1 MRLKVCGMR
10 ELENISALSELDP
23 NYIGF
28 IFWSESSR
36 FVDKK
41 TPSLDKKI
49 IKTGVFVDATFDY
62 ILTKI
67 KDHQLDAVQLH
78 GQESYSYCKV
88 IKDYG
93 LKVIKSFSIKNTFDF
108 NTLKDYENSCDYYLF
123 DTKGKL
129 PGGNGFTFDWKILN
143 KYPSQKPFFL
153 SGGIGVDNL
162 NEIKKLVKT
171 KLPIHAIDVNSKFET
186 APGNKN
192 IELLKKFKKEID
204 ELQR

>member
-41 TPSLDKKI
+41 TPPLEKKI

-78 GQESYSYCKV
+78 GQESCSYCKV

-108 NTLKDYENSCDYYLF
+108 NNLEDYENSCDYYLF

-143 KYPSQKPFFL
+143 EYPSQKPFFL

-186 APGNKN
+186 SPGNKN

-204 ELQR
+204 EL

>member
-1 MRLKVCGMR
+1 MKLKVCGMR
-10 ELENISALSELDP
+10 ELENISALSELEP

-28 IFWSESSR
+28 IFWAQSSR

-41 TPSLDKKI
+41 TPLLDKKI

-108 NTLKDYENSCDYYLF
+108 NTLEDYENSCDYYLF

-129 PGGNGFTFDWKILN
+129 PGGNGFTFDWEVLD

-171 KLPIHAIDVNSKFET
+171 KLPIHAVDVNSKFEN

-204 ELQR
+204 EL

>member
-23 NYIGF
+23 NYMGF

-41 TPSLDKKI
+41 TPPLDKKI

-78 GQESYSYCKV
+78 GQESCSYCKV

-108 NTLKDYENSCDYYLF
+108 NTLEDYENSCDYYLF

-129 PGGNGFTFDWKILN
+129 PGGNGFNFDWKILN
-143 KYPSQKPFFL
+143 EYPSQKPFFL

-204 ELQR
+204 EL

>member
-41 TPSLDKKI
+41 TPHLDKKI
-49 IKTGVFVDATFDY
+49 IKTGVFVDAAFDY
-62 ILTKI
+62 VLTKI

-78 GQESYSYCKV
+78 GQESCSYCKV

-108 NTLKDYENSCDYYLF
+108 NTLEDYENSCDYYLF

-129 PGGNGFTFDWKILN
+129 PGGNGFTFDWEVLD

-204 ELQR
+204 EL

>member
-41 TPSLDKKI
+41 TPPLDKKI

-78 GQESYSYCKV
+78 GQESCSYCKV

-93 LKVIKSFSIKNTFDF
+93 LKVIKSLSIKNTFDF
-108 NTLKDYENSCDYYLF
+108 NTLEDYENSCDYYLF

-129 PGGNGFTFDWKILN
+129 PGGNGFTFNWKILN
-143 KYPSQKPFFL
+143 EYPSQKPFF
-153 SGGIGVDNL
+153 
-162 NEIKKLVKT
+162 
-171 KLPIHAIDVNSKFET
+171 
-186 APGNKN
+186 
-192 IELLKKFKKEID
+192 
-204 ELQR
+204 

>member
-41 TPSLDKKI
+41 TPPLDKKI

-78 GQESYSYCKV
+78 GQESCSYCKV

-108 NTLKDYENSCDYYLF
+108 NTLEDYENSCDYYLF

-129 PGGNGFTFDWKILN
+129 PGGNGFSFDWKILN
-143 KYPSQKPFFL
+143 EYPSQKPFFL

-204 ELQR
+204 EL

>member
-41 TPSLDKKI
+41 TPPLDKKI
-49 IKTGVFVDATFDY
+49 IKTGIFVDATFDY

-78 GQESYSYCKV
+78 GQESFSYCKV

-108 NTLKDYENSCDYYLF
+108 NTLEDYENSCDYYLF

-204 ELQR
+204 EL

>member
-36 FVDKK
+36 FVNKK
-41 TPSLDKKI
+41 TPPLDKKI

-78 GQESYSYCKV
+78 GQESCSYCKV

-93 LKVIKSFSIKNTFDF
+93 LKVIKSFSLKNTFDF
-108 NTLKDYENSCDYYLF
+108 NTLEDYENSCDYYLF

-129 PGGNGFTFDWKILN
+129 PGGNGFNFDWKILN
-143 KYPSQKPFFL
+143 EYPSKKPFFL

-204 ELQR
+204 EL

>member
-36 FVDKK
+36 FVNKK
-41 TPSLDKKI
+41 TPPLDKKI

-78 GQESYSYCKV
+78 GQESCSYCKV
-88 IKDYG
+88 IKNYG

-108 NTLKDYENSCDYYLF
+108 NTLEDYENSCDYYLF

-129 PGGNGFTFDWKILN
+129 PGGNGFNFDWKILN
-143 KYPSQKPFFL
+143 EYPSQKPFFL

-204 ELQR
+204 EL

>member
-1 MRLKVCGMR
+1 MRLKVWGMR
-10 ELENISALSELDP
+10 ELENISALSELVP

-41 TPSLDKKI
+41 TPPLDKKI

-78 GQESYSYCKV
+78 GQESCSYCKM

-108 NTLKDYENSCDYYLF
+108 NILEDYENSCDYYLF

-143 KYPSQKPFFL
+143 EYPSQKPFFL

-204 ELQR
+204 EL

>member
-23 NYIGF
+23 NYMGF

-41 TPSLDKKI
+41 TPPLDKKI

-78 GQESYSYCKV
+78 GQESCSYCKV

-108 NTLKDYENSCDYYLF
+108 NTLEDYENSCDYYLF

-143 KYPSQKPFFL
+143 EYPSQKPFFL

-204 ELQR
+204 EL

>member
-41 TPSLDKKI
+41 TPPLDKKI

-78 GQESYSYCKV
+78 GQESCSYCKV
-88 IKDYG
+88 VKDYG

-108 NTLKDYENSCDYYLF
+108 NTLEDYENSCDYYLF

-129 PGGNGFTFDWKILN
+129 PGGNGFNFDWEILN
-143 KYPSQKPFFL
+143 EYPSQKPFFL

-204 ELQR
+204 EL

>member
-41 TPSLDKKI
+41 TPPLDKKI

-78 GQESYSYCKV
+78 GQESCSYCKV

-108 NTLKDYENSCDYYLF
+108 NTLEDYENSCDYYLF

-204 ELQR
+204 EL

>member
-41 TPSLDKKI
+41 TPPLDKKI

-78 GQESYSYCKV
+78 GQESCSYCKV

-108 NTLKDYENSCDYYLF
+108 NTLEDYENSCDYYLF

-192 IELLKKFKKEID
+192 IELLKKFKNEID
-204 ELQR
+204 EL

>member
-41 TPSLDKKI
+41 TPPLDKKI

-62 ILTKI
+62 ILNKI

-78 GQESYSYCKV
+78 GHESFSYCKV

-108 NTLKDYENSCDYYLF
+108 NTLEDYENSCDYYLF

-143 KYPSQKPFFL
+143 EYPSQKPFFL

-204 ELQR
+204 EL

>member
-41 TPSLDKKI
+41 TPPLDKKI

-78 GQESYSYCKV
+78 GQESCSYCKV
-88 IKDYG
+88 IKNYG

-108 NTLKDYENSCDYYLF
+108 NTLEDYENSCDYYLF
-123 DTKGKL
+123 DTKGRL

-143 KYPSQKPFFL
+143 EYPSQKPFFL

-204 ELQR
+204 EL

>member
-10 ELENISALSELDP
+10 ELENISALSELNP

-41 TPSLDKKI
+41 TPPLDKKI

-78 GQESYSYCKV
+78 GQESCSYCKV

-108 NTLKDYENSCDYYLF
+108 NTLEDYENSCDYYLF

-129 PGGNGFTFDWKILN
+129 PGGNGFSFDWKILN
-143 KYPSQKPFFL
+143 EYPSQKPFFL

-192 IELLKKFKKEID
+192 IELLKKFKKKID
-204 ELQR
+204 EL

>member
-23 NYIGF
+23 NYMGF

-41 TPSLDKKI
+41 TPPLDKKI

-62 ILTKI
+62 ILNKI

-78 GQESYSYCKV
+78 GQESSSYCKV

-108 NTLKDYENSCDYYLF
+108 NTLEDYENSCDYYLF

-143 KYPSQKPFFL
+143 EYPSQKPFFL

-204 ELQR
+204 EL

>member
-36 FVDKK
+36 FVNKK
-41 TPSLDKKI
+41 TPPLDKKI

-78 GQESYSYCKV
+78 GQESCSYCKV

-108 NTLKDYENSCDYYLF
+108 NTLEDYENSCDYYLF

-129 PGGNGFTFDWKILN
+129 PGGNGFNFDWKILN
-143 KYPSQKPFFL
+143 EYPSQKPFFL

-204 ELQR
+204 EL

>member
-41 TPSLDKKI
+41 TPPLDKKI

-67 KDHQLDAVQLH
+67 KDHQLNAVQLH
-78 GQESYSYCKV
+78 GQESCSYCKV
-88 IKDYG
+88 IKNYG

-108 NTLKDYENSCDYYLF
+108 NTLEDYENSCDYYLF

-143 KYPSQKPFFL
+143 EYPSQKPFFL

-204 ELQR
+204 EL

>member
-41 TPSLDKKI
+41 TPPLDKKI

-67 KDHQLDAVQLH
+67 KDHQLNAVQLH
-78 GQESYSYCKV
+78 GQESCSYCKV

-108 NTLKDYENSCDYYLF
+108 NTLEDYENSCDYYLF

-143 KYPSQKPFFL
+143 EYPSQKPFFL

-204 ELQR
+204 EL

>member
-41 TPSLDKKI
+41 TPPLDKKI

-78 GQESYSYCKV
+78 GQESCSYCKV

-93 LKVIKSFSIKNTFDF
+93 LKVIKSFSLKNTFDF
-108 NTLKDYENSCDYYLF
+108 NTLEDYENSCDYYLF

-129 PGGNGFTFDWKILN
+129 PGGNGFNFDWKILN
-143 KYPSQKPFFL
+143 EYPSQKPFFL

-204 ELQR
+204 EL

>member
-36 FVDKK
+36 FVNKK
-41 TPSLDKKI
+41 TPPLDKKI

-78 GQESYSYCKV
+78 GQESCSYCKV

-108 NTLKDYENSCDYYLF
+108 NTLEDYENSCDYYLF

-143 KYPSQKPFFL
+143 EYPSQKPFFL

-204 ELQR
+204 EL

>member
-36 FVDKK
+36 FVNKK
-41 TPSLDKKI
+41 TPPLDKKI

-78 GQESYSYCKV
+78 GQESCSYCKV
-88 IKDYG
+88 IKNYG

-108 NTLKDYENSCDYYLF
+108 NTLEDYENSCDYYLF

-143 KYPSQKPFFL
+143 EYPSQKPFFL

-204 ELQR
+204 EL

>member
-36 FVDKK
+36 FVNKK
-41 TPSLDKKI
+41 TPPLDKKI

-78 GQESYSYCKV
+78 GQESCSYCKV

-93 LKVIKSFSIKNTFDF
+93 LKVIKSFSLKNTFDF
-108 NTLKDYENSCDYYLF
+108 NTLEDYENSCDYYLF

-129 PGGNGFTFDWKILN
+129 PGGNGFNFDWKILN
-143 KYPSQKPFFL
+143 EYPSQKPFFL

-204 ELQR
+204 EL

>member
-41 TPSLDKKI
+41 TPPLDKKI

-78 GQESYSYCKV
+78 GQESCSYCKV
-88 IKDYG
+88 IKNYG

-108 NTLKDYENSCDYYLF
+108 NTLEDYENSCDYYLF

-129 PGGNGFTFDWKILN
+129 PGGNGFNFDWKILN
-143 KYPSQKPFFL
+143 EYPSQKPFFL

-204 ELQR
+204 EL

>member
-1 MRLKVCGMR
+1 MKLKVCGMR
-10 ELENISALSELDP
+10 ELENISALSELEP

-28 IFWSESSR
+28 IFWSQSSR
-36 FVDKK
+36 FVNKK
-41 TPSLDKKI
+41 TPLLDKKI

-78 GQESYSYCKV
+78 GQESCSYCKM

-108 NTLKDYENSCDYYLF
+108 NTLEDYENSCDYYLF

-129 PGGNGFTFDWKILN
+129 PGGNGFTFDWEVLD

-171 KLPIHAIDVNSKFET
+171 KLPIHAVDVNSKFENT
-186 APGNKN
+186 PGNKN

-204 ELQR
+204 EL

>member
-41 TPSLDKKI
+41 TPPLDKKI

-78 GQESYSYCKV
+78 GQESCSYCKV

-93 LKVIKSFSIKNTFDF
+93 LKVIKSFSLKNTFDF
-108 NTLKDYENSCDYYLF
+108 NTLEDYENSCDYYLF

-143 KYPSQKPFFL
+143 EYPSQKPFFL

-204 ELQR
+204 EL

>member
-1 MRLKVCGMR
+1 MR
-10 ELENISALSELDP
+10 ELENISALSELYP

-78 GQESYSYCKV
+78 GQESCSYCKV

>member
-41 TPSLDKKI
+41 TPPLDKKI

-78 GQESYSYCKV
+78 GQESCSYCKV

-93 LKVIKSFSIKNTFDF
+93 LKVIKSFSLKNTFDF
-108 NTLKDYENSCDYYLF
+108 NTLEDYENSCDYYLF

-129 PGGNGFTFDWKILN
+129 PGGNGFNFDWKILN
-143 KYPSQKPFFL
+143 EYPSQKPFFL

-171 KLPIHAIDVNSKFET
+171 KLPLHAIDVNSKFET

-204 ELQR
+204 EL

>member
-1 MRLKVCGMR
+1 MKLKVCGMR

-41 TPSLDKKI
+41 TPPLDKKI

-78 GQESYSYCKV
+78 GQESCSYCKV

-108 NTLKDYENSCDYYLF
+108 NTLEDYENSCDYYLF

-143 KYPSQKPFFL
+143 EYPSQKPFFL

-204 ELQR
+204 EL

>member
-36 FVDKK
+36 FVNKK
-41 TPSLDKKI
+41 TPPLDKKI

-78 GQESYSYCKV
+78 GQESCSYCNV

-108 NTLKDYENSCDYYLF
+108 NTLEDYENSCDYYLF

-129 PGGNGFTFDWKILN
+129 PGGNGFAFDWKILN
-143 KYPSQKPFFL
+143 EYPSQKPFFL

-204 ELQR
+204 EL

>member
-41 TPSLDKKI
+41 TPPLDKKI

-62 ILTKI
+62 ILNKI
-67 KDHQLDAVQLH
+67 NDHHLDAVQLH

-108 NTLKDYENSCDYYLF
+108 NTLEDYENSCDYYLF

-129 PGGNGFTFDWKILN
+129 PGGNGFNFDWKILN
-143 KYPSQKPFFL
+143 EYPSQKPFFL

-204 ELQR
+204 EL

>member
-1 MRLKVCGMR
+1 MKLKVCGMR

-41 TPSLDKKI
+41 TPPLDKKI

-78 GQESYSYCKV
+78 GQESCSYCKV
-88 IKDYG
+88 IKNYG

-108 NTLKDYENSCDYYLF
+108 NTLEDYENSCDYYLF

-143 KYPSQKPFFL
+143 EYPSQKPFFL

-204 ELQR
+204 EL

>member
-28 IFWSESSR
+28 IFWPESSR

-41 TPSLDKKI
+41 TPPLDKKI
-49 IKTGVFVDATFDY
+49 IKTGIFVDATFDY
-62 ILTKI
+62 ILAKI

-78 GQESYSYCKV
+78 GQESCSYCNV

-108 NTLKDYENSCDYYLF
+108 NTLEDYENSCDYYLF

-129 PGGNGFTFDWKILN
+129 PGGNGFNFDWKILN
-143 KYPSQKPFFL
+143 EYPSQKPFFL

-204 ELQR
+204 EL

>member
-10 ELENISALSELDP
+10 ELENISALSELNP

-41 TPSLDKKI
+41 TPPLDKKI

-78 GQESYSYCKV
+78 GQESCSYCKV

-108 NTLKDYENSCDYYLF
+108 NTLEDYENSCDYYLF

-129 PGGNGFTFDWKILN
+129 PGGNGFSFDWKVLN
-143 KYPSQKPFFL
+143 EYPSQKPFFL

-192 IELLKKFKKEID
+192 IELLKKFKKKID
-204 ELQR
+204 EL

>member
-41 TPSLDKKI
+41 TPPLDKKI

-78 GQESYSYCKV
+78 GQESCSYCKV
-88 IKDYG
+88 IKNYG

-108 NTLKDYENSCDYYLF
+108 NTLEDYENSCDYYLF

-129 PGGNGFTFDWKILN
+129 PGGNGFSFDWNILN
-143 KYPSQKPFFL
+143 EYPSQKPFFL

-192 IELLKKFKKEID
+192 IELLKKFKKKID
-204 ELQR
+204 EL

>member
-41 TPSLDKKI
+41 TPPLDKKI

-78 GQESYSYCKV
+78 GQESCSYCKV
-88 IKDYG
+88 IKGYG

-108 NTLKDYENSCDYYLF
+108 NTLEDYENSCDYYLF

-143 KYPSQKPFFL
+143 EYPSQKPFFL

-192 IELLKKFKKEID
+192 IELLKKFKEEID
-204 ELQR
+204 EL

>member
-36 FVDKK
+36 FVNKK
-41 TPSLDKKI
+41 TPPLDKKI

-78 GQESYSYCKV
+78 GQESCSYCKV
-88 IKDYG
+88 IKNYG
-93 LKVIKSFSIKNTFDF
+93 LKVIKSFSLKNTFDF
-108 NTLKDYENSCDYYLF
+108 NTLEDYENSCDYYLF

-143 KYPSQKPFFL
+143 EYPSQKPFFL

-204 ELQR
+204 EL

>member
-41 TPSLDKKI
+41 TPPLDKKI

-78 GQESYSYCKV
+78 GQESCSYCKV

-108 NTLKDYENSCDYYLF
+108 NTLEDYENSCDYYLF

-143 KYPSQKPFFL
+143 EYPSQKPFFL

-186 APGNKN
+186 APAMKN
-192 IELLKKFKKEID
+192 IAALSQFKKEIY
-204 ELQR
+204 EL